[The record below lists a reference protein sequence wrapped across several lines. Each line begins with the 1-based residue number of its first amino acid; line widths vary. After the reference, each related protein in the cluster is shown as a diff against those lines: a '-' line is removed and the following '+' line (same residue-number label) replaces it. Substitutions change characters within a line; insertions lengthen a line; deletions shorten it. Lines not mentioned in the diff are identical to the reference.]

1 MSAELCYNKLMSNT
15 ITVRLP
21 EELATWL
28 KSTARKTGVPVGR
41 LVREELE
48 RAKRENLDKPFL
60 RYAGIM
66 SGPPDLSSR
75 KGYSKK

>member
-1 MSAELCYNKLMSNT
+1 MEDT
-15 ITVRLP
+15 ITIRVTSDLS
-21 EELATWL
+21 AWL
-28 KSTARKTGVPVGR
+28 KSTARKTGIPVSR
-41 LVREELE
+41 LIREQLE
-48 RAKRENLDKPFL
+48 RAKRETGEKPFL

>member
-1 MSAELCYNKLMSNT
+1 MEDT
-15 ITVRLP
+15 ITIRLTSD
-21 EELATWL
+21 LSAWL
-28 KSTARKTGVPVGR
+28 KSTSRKTGVPVSQ
-41 LVREELE
+41 LVRDHLE
-48 RAKRENLDKPFL
+48 RAKQETADKPFL

>member
-1 MSAELCYNKLMSNT
+1 MLQLCDMSDTVT
-15 ITVRLP
+15 IRLT
-21 EELATWL
+21 EELAAWL
-28 KSTARKTGVPVGR
+28 KTTARKTGVPVSR
-41 LVREELE
+41 LVREHLE
-48 RAKRENLDKPFL
+48 RAKQETAEKPFL

>member
-1 MSAELCYNKLMSNT
+1 MEDT
-15 ITVRLP
+15 ITVRLTSS
-21 EELATWL
+21 LSAWL
-28 KSTARKTGVPVGR
+28 KSTSRKTGVPISK
-41 LVREELE
+41 LVRDHLE
-48 RAKRENLDKPFL
+48 RAKQETGDKPFL

>member
-1 MSAELCYNKLMSNT
+1 MLMGNT
-15 ITVRLP
+15 ITIRLP
-21 EELATWL
+21 QELAEWL
-28 KSTARKTGVPVGR
+28 KSTARKTGIPMGR
-41 LVREELE
+41 LVRDQLEL
-48 RAKRENLDKPFL
+48 AKRETGNKPFL

>member
-1 MSAELCYNKLMSNT
+1 MEDT
-15 ITVRLP
+15 ITIRVTS
-21 EELATWL
+21 ELSAWL
-28 KSTARKTGVPVGR
+28 KSTARKTGIPVSR
-41 LVREELE
+41 LIREQLE
-48 RAKRENLDKPFL
+48 RAKRETGEKPFL

>member
-1 MSAELCYNKLMSNT
+1 MGNT
-15 ITVRLP
+15 ITIRLP

-28 KSTARKTGVPVGR
+28 KSTARKTGIPVGR

-48 RAKRENLDKPFL
+48 RAKREKGDKPFL

-75 KGYSKK
+75 KGYSK

>member
-1 MSAELCYNKLMSNT
+1 MNDTVTIRLTKGLAE
-15 ITVRLP
+15 
-21 EELATWL
+21 WL
-28 KSTARKTGVPVGR
+28 KSTARKTGVPVSR
-41 LVREELE
+41 LVREQLE
-48 RAKRENLDKPFL
+48 RAKRETGEKPFL

>member
-1 MSAELCYNKLMSNT
+1 MCRDVLQFLRMNDTVT
-15 ITVRLP
+15 IRLTK
-21 EELATWL
+21 ELAEWL
-28 KSTARKTGVPVGR
+28 KSTARKTGVPVSR

-48 RAKRENLDKPFL
+48 RAKRENVDRPFL

>member
-1 MSAELCYNKLMSNT
+1 MEDT
-15 ITVRLP
+15 ITIRITSDLS
-21 EELATWL
+21 AWL
-28 KSTARKTGVPVGR
+28 KSTSRKTGVPISK
-41 LVREELE
+41 LVRDQLE
-48 RAKRENLDKPFL
+48 RAKRETGNKPFL